1 MKMTLSKLIANDIV
15 NYGMD
20 QTSEF
25 NYIVCLDS
33 YIDDFDLESRDYIYK
48 HLEEICSDIRNNENV
63 ADLYFNEKEKEFNM
77 VFYWDNLMNDTEHY
91 VSDIIRDLEEQDRFE
106 LDDIREIAHEMLY
119 DESTKNLTIE
129 KIKNSRKM
137 ELDIWR

>member
-1 MKMTLSKLIANDIV
+1 MNMTLSKLIANDIV

-137 ELDIWR
+137 ELDI

>member
-77 VFYWDNLMNDTEHY
+77 VFYWDNLMNDIEHY

-119 DESTKNLTIE
+119 DESTKNLTVE

-137 ELDIWR
+137 ELDI

>member
-1 MKMTLSKLIANDIV
+1 MKMTLSKLIANDII

-33 YIDDFDLESRDYIYK
+33 YVDDFAQEAKDYIYS

-63 ADLYFNEKEKEFNM
+63 ADLYFDEKEKEFNM
-77 VFYWDNLMNDTEHY
+77 VFYWGNLMNDTEHY
-91 VSDIIRDLEEQDRFE
+91 VYDIIKDLEEQDRFE
-106 LDDIREIAHEMLY
+106 LEDIREIATAMLY
-119 DESTKNLTIE
+119 DSSTKNLTIE

-137 ELDIWR
+137 ELDI

>member
-119 DESTKNLTIE
+119 DESTKNITIE
-129 KIKNSRKM
+129 KIKNSKKM
-137 ELDIWR
+137 ELDI